1 MNLTITTKPIQHTP
15 IAARL
20 PVLKVVGL
28 GGGGSNAINRM
39 IELGLGGVEYIACN
53 TDGQALKN
61 CQAPVKIQLGPRLTR
76 GLGAGG
82 DPKIGEEAA
91 EESYRELNQAL
102 AGADMVF
109 LTAGMG
115 GGTGT
120 GSIPIAARVARSIG
134 AVVVAII
141 TMPFSFELGRRQ
153 MNAREGI
160 TQLRQYT
167 DTLITVPNDRL
178 LQIAPRDL
186 SLDLAFRMADDMLR
200 QGIQGI
206 SELVTQPGLINVDFA
221 HVRQLMMN
229 GGGSLLSMGYGQG
242 ENKAINAIEQA
253 LHHPLL
259 ESVPLENATG
269 IIANFSGGPDLT
281 FMEVTDALNYL
292 QAKTNNHAEIIPGV
306 TSDEKMAGRA
316 QVILVMTGLG
326 ATPLNPQMLRRN
338 DTAVS
343 QQPQPAQQAQ
353 YPAQQQPQ
361 YPSQQQPQYP
371 AQQQQYASQ
380 QSQYPTSPA
389 PQQPEQGR
397 PNFQVAFQAP
407 QQGQYQPA
415 AGTPAASQ
423 PEQMPSYPPMQPAA
437 PVQRERTSMA
447 DLGGNSI
454 DLDLP
459 AFLRRRVNTTPSTRG
474 E

>member
-1 MNLTITTKPIQHTP
+1 MNMTITAKAIQHTP

-53 TDGQALKN
+53 TDAQALKSSL
-61 CQAPVKIQLGPRLTR
+61 APVKIQLGPRLTR

-91 EESYRELNQAL
+91 EESYRDLNQAL

-134 AVVVAII
+134 SVVVAII
-141 TMPFSFELGRRQ
+141 TMPFSFEVGRRQ
-153 MNAREGI
+153 NNAREGI
-160 TQLRQYT
+160 ANLRQYT

-242 ENKAINAIEQA
+242 ENKAINAIDQA

-259 ESVPLENATG
+259 ESVSLENATG

-281 FMEVTDALNYL
+281 FMEVADALNYL
-292 QAKTNNHAEIIPGV
+292 QSKTNNHAEIIPGV
-306 TSDEKMAGRA
+306 TSDEKMSGRA
-316 QVILVMTGLG
+316 QVILVITGLG
-326 ATPLNPQMLRRN
+326 ATPLNPSLMRRPSEP
-338 DTAVS
+338 AI
-343 QQPQPAQQAQ
+343 PQKPAL
-353 YPAQQQPQ
+353 
-361 YPSQQQPQYP
+361 
-371 AQQQQYASQ
+371 Q

-389 PQQPEQGR
+389 PMQAPEPSR
-397 PNFQVAFQAP
+397 SNFQVAFQNP
-407 QQGQYQPA
+407 PQGQYQ
-415 AGTPAASQ
+415 GGNIPAASQ
-423 PEQMPSYPPMQPAA
+423 PDQMPSYPPMQPAA

-459 AFLRRRVNTTPSTRG
+459 AFLRRRVNTPPITRG